1 MYARNVSINLKPG
14 SAKQFTQKVEQDI
27 LPLLKRQDGFQDAI
41 TLLPEGGKY
50 AIAITLWDGKESAE
64 TYGRNTYPEIL
75 NDPHVQ
81 FNKLVRE
88 MTLPNGRQTKT
99 VAFPMKIS
107 GYEFSVYR
115 NPPQLGEHNEE
126 VFAEW
131 LGT

>member
-14 SAKQFTQKVEQDI
+14 SAKQFTRKVEQDI

-75 NDPHVQ
+75 QGLAAVIEGTPKV
-81 FNKLVRE
+81 
-88 MTLPNGRQTKT
+88 T
-99 VAFPMKIS
+99 V
-107 GYEFSVYR
+107 YEVVSSTF
-115 NPPQLGEHNEE
+115 HNIP
-126 VFAEW
+126 AHA
-131 LGT
+131 